1 MGPREVQ
8 PRAPRA
14 KAAGALPPAPCFRV
28 LWGCWESLR
37 AGELCWVWAPTGSQ
51 EADGPW
57 PCGVRRCPWG
67 PPGAPS
73 TPLCLGPPEVEGGF
87 RPRALPGPRD
97 HREMQSLPTA
107 PQVRCCSAG
116 GPGAQS
122 PSRACS
128 PASWR
133 TTSSWTSS
141 EPRHPIKFLLTH
153 APAPVTDIPQDWAGG
168 DGGRHLC
175 PCSRFSR
182 RPPRPRA
189 GEAGASAVSQAI
201 WCSLASER

>member
-1 MGPREVQ
+1 MGA
-8 PRAPRA
+8 PRAPGRY
-14 KAAGALPPAPCFRV
+14 GPGHQEPRQQALSPLAPCLRV
-28 LWGCWESLR
+28 LWGFWESLR
-37 AGELCWVWAPTGSQ
+37 AGELCWGWAPTGSQ
-51 EADGPW
+51 EADGQW
-57 PCGVRRCPWG
+57 TRGVRRRLWV

-73 TPLCLGPPEVEGGF
+73 TPLCLGPPEAEGGL

-116 GPGAQS
+116 GPGARS

-175 PCSRFSR
+175 PCSRFNR
-182 RPPRPRA
+182 RP
-189 GEAGASAVSQAI
+189 
-201 WCSLASER
+201 